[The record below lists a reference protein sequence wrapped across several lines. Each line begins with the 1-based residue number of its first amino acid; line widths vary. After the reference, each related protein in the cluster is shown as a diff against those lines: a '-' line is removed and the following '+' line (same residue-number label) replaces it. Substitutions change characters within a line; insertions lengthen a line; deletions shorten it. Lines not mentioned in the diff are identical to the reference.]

1 MITSHNHSSFT
12 VGDLDR
18 SVAFYRDLLGF
29 TVESQLETQGPA
41 IEQITALP
49 GAHLKVAHLLLGGF
63 RLELIEYL
71 SPGGQHIDLSTNN
84 VGSAHI
90 AFYADDVAK
99 THRELTERGVRFE
112 GAPVAAAPGRPRVA
126 YFLDP
131 DGITLEL
138 SEHLQPQ

>member
-12 VGDLDR
+12 VSDLER

-29 TVESQLETQGPA
+29 TVENQFEAQGPA

-49 GAHLKVAHLLLGGF
+49 SAHLKVAHLLLSGF

-71 SPGGQHIDLSTNN
+71 SPRGRPIDLSTNN

-90 AFYADDVAK
+90 AFYADDVEK
-99 THRELTERGVRFE
+99 TYHELSEKGVRFK
-112 GAPVAAAPGRPRVA
+112 GSPVAAAPGRPRVA

-131 DGITLEL
+131 DSISLEL
-138 SEHLQPQ
+138 SEHIRPQ

>member
-12 VGDLDR
+12 VSDLER

-29 TVESQLETQGPA
+29 TEENRFETRGA
-41 IEQITALP
+41 GIDQITALP

-71 SPGGQHIDLSTNN
+71 SPGGRAIDLSTNN

-90 AFYADDVAK
+90 AFYADDVEE
-99 THRELTERGVRFE
+99 TYRELSEKGVRFK
-112 GAPVAAAPGRPRVA
+112 GSPVAAAHGRPGVA

-138 SEHLQPQ
+138 SEHIQPK